1 MIRNTLDIL
10 IHYLQLTYSSRATL
24 IFQIAMPLLFMYLI
38 GQATGGFGGGSGSST
53 TVTWVIAVTNED
65 TDGFGAALI
74 TALEADP
81 TLDVQPMTNAAAQ
94 TAVEAQEATAA
105 LTIPANFSA
114 ALLAG
119 APLAL
124 DFYTRADTVREVQP
138 VEQAVLSAV
147 THLQGIASA
156 TAVSQ
161 QTADQ
166 LGLFNLDGLD
176 IQPAAYQQDAIAQ
189 ASAAWQNPPVTL
201 RISEDEVVVQP
212 ENIIPSGINQS
223 VPGMMTMFV
232 TFGMIGGAAVL
243 IEERQWGT
251 LRRLAVMPIGKSSI
265 IGGKLGG
272 IVLAGIG
279 QMVILIFA
287 GALLF
292 QFDWGNSPLGLA
304 LMVLSFAL
312 CMSSLGML
320 MAALV
325 KTPAQANALG
335 TILVLSMAA
344 LGGAWWPLEI
354 VPEWLQMVGKLS
366 PISWAMSGF
375 HDIISRGLT
384 ATAVLPETAVLL
396 IFSAVFL
403 TIGLWRFRYE

>member
-1 MIRNTLDIL
+1 
-10 IHYLQLTYSSRATL
+10 
-24 IFQIAMPLLFMYLI
+24 
-38 GQATGGFGGGSGSST
+38 
-53 TVTWVIAVTNED
+53 
-65 TDGFGAALI
+65 
-74 TALEADP
+74 
-81 TLDVQPMTNAAAQ
+81 
-94 TAVEAQEATAA
+94 
-105 LTIPANFSA
+105 
-114 ALLAG
+114 
-119 APLAL
+119 
-124 DFYTRADTVREVQP
+124 
-138 VEQAVLSAV
+138 
-147 THLQGIASA
+147 
-156 TAVSQ
+156 
-161 QTADQ
+161 
-166 LGLFNLDGLD
+166 
-176 IQPAAYQQDAIAQ
+176 
-189 ASAAWQNPPVTL
+189 
-201 RISEDEVVVQP
+201 
-212 ENIIPSGINQS
+212 
-223 VPGMMTMFV
+223 
-232 TFGMIGGAAVL
+232 
-243 IEERQWGT
+243 
-251 LRRLAVMPIGKSSI
+251 MPIGKSSI

-375 HDIISRGLT
+375 HDIISRGLA